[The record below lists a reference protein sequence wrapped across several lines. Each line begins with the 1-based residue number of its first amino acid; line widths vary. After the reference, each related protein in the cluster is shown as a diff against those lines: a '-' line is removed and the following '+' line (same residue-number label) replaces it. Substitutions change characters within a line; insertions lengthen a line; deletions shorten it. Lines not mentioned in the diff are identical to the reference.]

1 MSTPHASDGRAA
13 WPVASRRRR
22 SSSAARIADVVA
34 LCVLC
39 TTLGVL
45 AGVTAGRRDDAPAA
59 VQTYLSTVH
68 RTERLI
74 VHRRAATV
82 VLTHQAPPVT
92 VRRTYVKTVTLPA
105 VTLTV
110 TLPSSG
116 STGSGSTTS
125 RR

>member
-1 MSTPHASDGRAA
+1 MSTPHVPDSRAA
-13 WPVASRRRR
+13 WPVAARRRR
-22 SSSAARIADVVA
+22 SSTAARIADVVA

-39 TTLGVL
+39 TTIGVL
-45 AGVTAGRRDDAPAA
+45 AGVTAGRRDQSPAG

-74 VHRRAATV
+74 VRRRAATV
-82 VLTHQAPPVT
+82 VLTHQAAPVT

-116 STGSGSTTS
+116 STSSGSTTS
-125 RR
+125 PR